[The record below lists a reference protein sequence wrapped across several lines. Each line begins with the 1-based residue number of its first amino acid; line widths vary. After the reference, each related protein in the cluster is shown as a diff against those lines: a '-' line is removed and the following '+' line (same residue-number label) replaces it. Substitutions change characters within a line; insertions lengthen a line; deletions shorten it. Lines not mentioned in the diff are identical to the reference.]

1 MVSAGVAAAITLGTA
16 ATTNKAL
23 AAGLP
28 DPHQLPVSMDSDGDF
43 LANREEFAIGYLLF
57 DPDQNRNAIPDG
69 IELAN
74 RCNSIIENLP
84 WQGQQADPDQ
94 TYKWHTPVFGIE
106 FCEICGATINMG
118 PAGIV
123 NPRLN
128 LSVSFPL
135 IALHYIE
142 HGSFSYNGTIHDG
155 RVDVPLLLRVLETRF
170 PYEPNDH
177 QLPLNYV
184 VKGVGQLAPD
194 ANDLDGD
201 LLADTEELAA
211 GFDLYDADQD
221 ANLVPDGIELA
232 KQCSSVIDQL
242 PVYNPYGGGLPPEET
257 YKINYFQHG
266 LELCE
271 ICGNQLNM
279 GYWHIVN
286 PKLKLFIDVYDITC
300 HYLSHG
306 SFSFSGLQLDPPNA
320 PFHNGRV
327 KIALLLSILEMPCR
341 CGDLGT
347 IYLPGDLNKDCKED
361 LSDLAEFADN
371 WLKSTAP

>member
-1 MVSAGVAAAITLGTA
+1 MVSVGVAAAITLGTA

-23 AAGLP
+23 AAGPP
-28 DPHQLPVSMDSDGDF
+28 DPHQLLVNMNSDGDF
-43 LANREEFAIGYLLF
+43 LANSEEFAIGYLPF
-57 DPDQNRNAIPDG
+57 DPDQNRNTAPDG

-84 WQGQQADPDQ
+84 WQGPQTDPNQ
-94 TYKWHTPVFGIE
+94 TYKWHHPAFGIE
-106 FCEICGATINMG
+106 FCEICGAQINMG
-118 PAGIV
+118 PAGID

-128 LSVSFPL
+128 LSISFPL

-142 HGSFSYNGTIHDG
+142 HGSFSYNGTTHDG

-170 PYEPNDH
+170 PYEPNEH

-194 ANDLDGD
+194 ANDLDED
-201 LLADTEELAA
+201 LLADSEELAA
-211 GFDLYDADQD
+211 GYDLYDADQD

-232 KQCSSVIDQL
+232 KQCFSVIDQL
-242 PVYNPYGGGLPPEET
+242 PVYSGDPPPEQT
-257 YKINYFQHG
+257 YKINHFQHG

-271 ICGNQLNM
+271 ICGNQVNM
-279 GYWHIVN
+279 GFWQIVN
-286 PKLKLFIDVYDITC
+286 PKLKLSIDVYDITC

-306 SFSFSGLQLDPPNA
+306 SFSYNGTIHD
-320 PFHNGRV
+320 GRV

-361 LSDLAEFADN
+361 LNDLAELADN
-371 WLKSTAP
+371 WLESTGP